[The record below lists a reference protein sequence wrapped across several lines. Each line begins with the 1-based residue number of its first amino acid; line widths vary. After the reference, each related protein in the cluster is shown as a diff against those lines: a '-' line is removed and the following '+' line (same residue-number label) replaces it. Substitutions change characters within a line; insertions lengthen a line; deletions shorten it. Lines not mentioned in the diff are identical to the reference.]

1 MLASL
6 DAPTIVW
13 STALGPIALALLLK
27 PHLRTLERQ
36 LKLVKTSSSPART
49 LGSLATGTY
58 TYRPEI
64 DPRVDPLHKLL
75 LYVDQA
81 EGRDAV
87 LGYVAWVM
95 PRKLR
100 AFLMGL
106 VSIERGGEG
115 ETTGRVAKMRAEAAA
130 ALKAREEEE
139 KRRDGEALKKERD
152 HEAKEAEEILFGNGD
167 DKEKVV
173 ARVDSEVASA
183 TNVEKEEKPKPES

>member
-36 LKLVKTSSSPART
+36 LKLVKTSSSPARA
-49 LGSLATGTY
+49 LDSSAIGTY

-152 HEAKEAEEILFGNGD
+152 NEAKEAEEILFGNGD

-173 ARVDSEVASA
+173 VRDDSEVASA